1 MQNLTPLDK
10 HEAWAAQSSS
20 ILQETSRSGML
31 AVVVA
36 AKAVVDS
43 IAEVATVD
51 ISVVV
56 EAASAMAVLSVA
68 TAVAVE
74 MISSVVS
81 AEVVGRHGPALTPA
95 TMNVKAPTKTL
106 EESIAID
113 LNECG
118 MEMGVQE

>member
-20 ILQETSRSGML
+20 ILQETSRSEML
-31 AVVVA
+31 
-36 AKAVVDS
+36 AVVDS